1 MSGVH
6 AQVCAAPEGA
16 IGITIAYPSEFAFP
30 MQRLMEDFNTAY
42 GANRDPLTGEPLPA
56 TALRLHICGMTRI
69 SGRAMDDV
77 VNHINGVGFD
87 PESYEAIGGELP
99 MIWIP
104 SVSHWALLANEL
116 TETPLYNLAQTPS
129 IVHTAVV
136 VGIWES
142 RLDVIADRLHD
153 GDRTRVTVADLIQ
166 VAHEGWFAFD
176 GVETIG
182 RDNVL
187 YGRTNPFTSSTG
199 LSISMLEF
207 YTCARMNNV
216 ARGTLNETLSSPGL
230 LTNPAVQTCLRQF
243 YNAISFEAQTTAFMN
258 TIAERQSALVDF
270 APMSEDDFL
279 RLTAQVRQGT
289 EPRVDVNTG
298 DRFLALYPAEG
309 TFWHDYPFLIP
320 DRQSGHS
327 WLTSEEEAATA
338 IFREFLLSERSQAV
352 FLASGFRPSNATVDP
367 LAVGSPYEPLND
379 TETSW
384 NRYGVIPQ
392 PSVNFFNAAR
402 IDPTAASDMP
412 DPVTLNAIQLDWCSV
427 KERAYIIIV
436 LDASDS
442 MRDKFTEAL
451 EAVET
456 FLDNADSGDRVGLMV
471 FSSELLTRFYVDIT
485 RDAPLSTNR
494 DLLKATLAD
503 MQRSVDEENGA
514 DTGLFGSTDL
524 YDTLIEAVRDIQ
536 MVAPNMTASRAI
548 LLLSDGEDS
557 RSSDPDAARRALIAD
572 LRAVNDSTRLGRVLL
587 IPIDYTDE
595 EVGSSRTDL
604 DDLALASNSTVES
617 STPSNIETLL
627 DTISSG
633 FSTSARCPVL

>member
-1 MSGVH
+1 
-6 AQVCAAPEGA
+6 
-16 IGITIAYPSEFAFP
+16 
-30 MQRLMEDFNTAY
+30 
-42 GANRDPLTGEPLPA
+42 
-56 TALRLHICGMTRI
+56 
-69 SGRAMDDV
+69 
-77 VNHINGVGFD
+77 
-87 PESYEAIGGELP
+87 
-99 MIWIP
+99 
-104 SVSHWALLANEL
+104 
-116 TETPLYNLAQTPS
+116 
-129 IVHTAVV
+129 
-136 VGIWES
+136 
-142 RLDVIADRLHD
+142 
-153 GDRTRVTVADLIQ
+153 
-166 VAHEGWFAFD
+166 
-176 GVETIG
+176 
-182 RDNVL
+182 
-187 YGRTNPFTSSTG
+187 
-199 LSISMLEF
+199 
-207 YTCARMNNV
+207 
-216 ARGTLNETLSSPGL
+216 
-230 LTNPAVQTCLRQF
+230 
-243 YNAISFEAQTTAFMN
+243 
-258 TIAERQSALVDF
+258 
-270 APMSEDDFL
+270 
-279 RLTAQVRQGT
+279 
-289 EPRVDVNTG
+289 
-298 DRFLALYPAEG
+298 
-309 TFWHDYPFLIP
+309 
-320 DRQSGHS
+320 
-327 WLTSEEEAATA
+327 
-338 IFREFLLSERSQAV
+338 
-352 FLASGFRPSNATVDP
+352 
-367 LAVGSPYEPLND
+367 
-379 TETSW
+379 
-384 NRYGVIPQ
+384 
-392 PSVNFFNAAR
+392 
-402 IDPTAASDMP
+402 
-412 DPVTLNAIQLDWCSV
+412 VTLNAIQLDWCSV